1 MIALKLTN
9 VKACMSHLLLMDTF
23 DSFLLIEG
31 EIMTFNTFKI
41 DGFIQKNF
49 YTSEELEQMGTLPE
63 YAYWKQLR
71 EYCFSLIKGKKTP
84 LGFRFVPRG
93 GTRCGRLRSGGYG
106 RDPLHGERFGYE
118 GRHALRGR
126 PPVRYGD
133 GHQVGH
139 DERELARGRAITL
152 RTAAA
157 ATSGPP
163 ALLNCEFNALLRG
176 AGMRHIFMSSYN
188 PRQNGKV
195 ERLNGRPPRSGSTL
209 ALGTA
214 RPRGRPPS

>member
-71 EYCFSLIKGKKTP
+71 EGYSSDLFSINQREKDSAWISFCIQSVSEKYC
-84 LGFRFVPRG
+84 
-93 GTRCGRLRSGGYG
+93 
-106 RDPLHGERFGYE
+106 
-118 GRHALRGR
+118 
-126 PPVRYGD
+126 PPY
-133 GHQVGH
+133 
-139 DERELARGRAITL
+139 RA
-152 RTAAA
+152 
-157 ATSGPP
+157 
-163 ALLNCEFNALLRG
+163 E
-176 AGMRHIFMSSYN
+176 
-188 PRQNGKV
+188 
-195 ERLNGRPPRSGSTL
+195 
-209 ALGTA
+209 
-214 RPRGRPPS
+214 

>member
-71 EYCFSLIKGKKTP
+71 EYCFSLIKGK
-84 LGFRFVPRG
+84 
-93 GTRCGRLRSGGYG
+93 RLRLDFVLYSVC
-106 RDPLHGERFGYE
+106 
-118 GRHALRGR
+118 LRKI
-126 PPVRYGD
+126 
-133 GHQVGH
+133 
-139 DERELARGRAITL
+139 L
-152 RTAAA
+152 
-157 ATSGPP
+157 P
-163 ALLNCEFNALLRG
+163 AL
-176 AGMRHIFMSSYN
+176 SSRIN
-188 PRQNGKV
+188 
-195 ERLNGRPPRSGSTL
+195 S
-209 ALGTA
+209 A
-214 RPRGRPPS
+214 

>member
-84 LGFRFVPRG
+84 LGFRFVFSLSPKNIARLIEQNELG
-93 GTRCGRLRSGGYG
+93 LNADDIQGLYLNLRYDSTGLQCITIFQILLHGQVAGTRLGQ
-106 RDPLHGERFGYE
+106 HGTEVFPE
-118 GRHALRGR
+118 K
-126 PPVRYGD
+126 
-133 GHQVGH
+133 
-139 DERELARGRAITL
+139 
-152 RTAAA
+152 RT
-157 ATSGPP
+157 GFR
-163 ALLNCEFNALLRG
+163 NFVICNF
-176 AGMRHIFMSSYN
+176 SSTN
-188 PRQNGKV
+188 
-195 ERLNGRPPRSGSTL
+195 TII
-209 ALGTA
+209 
-214 RPRGRPPS
+214 

>member
-71 EYCFSLIKGKKTP
+71 EYCFSLIKEKDSTWISFCIQSVSEKY
-84 LGFRFVPRG
+84 
-93 GTRCGRLRSGGYG
+93 C
-106 RDPLHGERFGYE
+106 
-118 GRHALRGR
+118 
-126 PPVRYGD
+126 PPY
-133 GHQVGH
+133 
-139 DERELARGRAITL
+139 RA
-152 RTAAA
+152 
-157 ATSGPP
+157 
-163 ALLNCEFNALLRG
+163 E
-176 AGMRHIFMSSYN
+176 
-188 PRQNGKV
+188 
-195 ERLNGRPPRSGSTL
+195 
-209 ALGTA
+209 
-214 RPRGRPPS
+214 

>member
-71 EYCFSLIKGKKTP
+71 EYCFSLIKEKDSAWISFCIQSVSEKY
-84 LGFRFVPRG
+84 
-93 GTRCGRLRSGGYG
+93 C
-106 RDPLHGERFGYE
+106 
-118 GRHALRGR
+118 
-126 PPVRYGD
+126 PPY
-133 GHQVGH
+133 
-139 DERELARGRAITL
+139 RA
-152 RTAAA
+152 
-157 ATSGPP
+157 
-163 ALLNCEFNALLRG
+163 E
-176 AGMRHIFMSSYN
+176 
-188 PRQNGKV
+188 
-195 ERLNGRPPRSGSTL
+195 
-209 ALGTA
+209 
-214 RPRGRPPS
+214 

>member
-84 LGFRFVPRG
+84 LGFRFVFSLSPKNIARLIEQNKLG
-93 GTRCGRLRSGGYG
+93 LNADDIQGFHRTSMHYRYIFQILLHGQVAGTRLGQ
-106 RDPLHGERFGYE
+106 HGTEVFPE
-118 GRHALRGR
+118 K
-126 PPVRYGD
+126 
-133 GHQVGH
+133 
-139 DERELARGRAITL
+139 
-152 RTAAA
+152 RT
-157 ATSGPP
+157 GFR
-163 ALLNCEFNALLRG
+163 NFVICNF
-176 AGMRHIFMSSYN
+176 SSTN
-188 PRQNGKV
+188 III
-195 ERLNGRPPRSGSTL
+195 
-209 ALGTA
+209 
-214 RPRGRPPS
+214 

>member
-1 MIALKLTN
+1 MLLSFLFDYTVYNRILYNFLTINIFACVFFSFLWYDREINTYIFYQEDILMIALKLTN

-84 LGFRFVPRG
+84 LGFRFVFSLSPKSIARLIEQNELG
-93 GTRCGRLRSGGYG
+93 LNADDIQGLYLNLRYDSTGLQCITGTSFKSFSMDKSL
-106 RDPLHGERFGYE
+106 E
-118 GRHALRGR
+118 HAWDNMVQKFFQKKGL
-126 PPVRYGD
+126 D
-133 GHQVGH
+133 F
-139 DERELARGRAITL
+139 EIL
-152 RTAAA
+152 
-157 ATSGPP
+157 
-163 ALLNCEFNALLRG
+163 
-176 AGMRHIFMSSYN
+176 
-188 PRQNGKV
+188 
-195 ERLNGRPPRSGSTL
+195 
-209 ALGTA
+209 
-214 RPRGRPPS
+214 

>member
-84 LGFRFVPRG
+84 LGFRFVFSLSPKNIA
-93 GTRCGRLRSGGYG
+93 RLMI
-106 RDPLHGERFGYE
+106 
-118 GRHALRGR
+118 
-126 PPVRYGD
+126 PP
-133 GHQVGH
+133 H
-139 DERELARGRAITL
+139 
-152 RTAAA
+152 
-157 ATSGPP
+157 
-163 ALLNCEFNALLRG
+163 FNALPVHL
-176 AGMRHIFMSSYN
+176 SN
-188 PRQNGKV
+188 PSPWTSRWNTPGTTWY
-195 ERLNGRPPRSGSTL
+195 RSFSRKKDWISKFCNL
-209 ALGTA
+209 
-214 RPRGRPPS
+214 

>member
-84 LGFRFVPRG
+84 LGFRFVFSLSTKNIARLIEQNKLG
-93 GTRCGRLRSGGYG
+93 LNADDIQGLYLNLRYDSTGLQCITGTSFKSFSMDKSL
-106 RDPLHGERFGYE
+106 E
-118 GRHALRGR
+118 HAWDNMVQKFFQKKGL
-126 PPVRYGD
+126 D
-133 GHQVGH
+133 F
-139 DERELARGRAITL
+139 EIL
-152 RTAAA
+152 
-157 ATSGPP
+157 
-163 ALLNCEFNALLRG
+163 
-176 AGMRHIFMSSYN
+176 
-188 PRQNGKV
+188 
-195 ERLNGRPPRSGSTL
+195 
-209 ALGTA
+209 
-214 RPRGRPPS
+214 